1 MSLRVAM
8 LVAAILVGLA
18 SGYTGMALARTDGAA
33 LFPTGIGADSC
44 STGDDRN
51 AQHLLVERCFLP

>member
-18 SGYTGMALARTDGAA
+18 SGYTGMALARADGAA
-33 LFPTGIGADSC
+33 PSPTRIGADSD
-44 STGDDRN
+44 STGDDRM
-51 AQHLLVERCFLP
+51 APHLLIER